1 MTPWTIACQASLS
14 MEFSMQFSSGVA
26 FPPPEDLPDPGIK
39 PVASASVG
47 RFITTE
53 PSWKSKRPASLEK
66 NKGSDHYSGC
76 GGVLYV
82 NSKHCLDSY

>member
-1 MTPWTIACQASLS
+1 
-14 MEFSMQFSSGVA
+14 MQFSSGVA

-39 PVASASVG
+39 PAASASVG

-66 NKGSDHYSGC
+66 NKGSDHYPGC
-76 GGVLYV
+76 EGFM
-82 NSKHCLDSY
+82 CQI